1 MFKASKLKKNDKGEN
16 FIARYFKFSDRETT
30 FKKEIFG
37 GLITFLAMA
46 YILAVQ
52 PGMMD
57 QLNQKYP
64 GSMPMGGVFLA
75 TVISSFVATMIMG
88 LLANVPLSLAPGM
101 GINAFFVY
109 TVCIILKID
118 PYDAMA
124 TVLVSGWLYFAIAI
138 TPARKYISKS
148 MPKNLKIAIGAGIGF
163 FLAFMGLQDAGIIQ
177 SDAIKSTKKPDLVDI
192 VIADSATSVK
202 LGNFKNPLVLVAIT
216 VMLLMFVLHFM
227 KVKSGIIISMIS
239 GIVLMAILYGAG
251 VKGFSNAFKMKSYS
265 EEFGGFSTI
274 AGKGWSHLGSMFK
287 NPLSYIAIFVF
298 LYTDFFDTTGT
309 LFVIGEASG
318 INEREGD
325 GWMTK
330 ANIADA
336 TGTVFGA
343 SIGAST
349 VTSFV
354 ESTTGTAAGARTG
367 FASVITA
374 FLFLFAMAL
383 WPIMSPLMPI
393 DNPVYHTATTNATAR
408 TLKPITAPVLVL
420 VGSLMMMQLKEF
432 NWKEMI
438 DVPALFIT
446 ILITMLTYSI
456 SSGMAAGVIVFVVL
470 NFIAGLRQ
478 QIDLKRG
485 KPIFIVGDEGEIIT
499 SDIKGKTGFETKTNY
514 WKRLNIPLLVL
525 FTLAMVYFGTTVLY
539 MY

>member
-1 MFKASKLKKNDKGEN
+1 MNKTSKMKTKNPDGN
-16 FIARYFKFSDRETT
+16 FIARYFKFSDRQTT
-30 FKKEIFG
+30 FKKEMLG

-52 PGMMD
+52 PGMMNA
-57 QLNQKYP
+57 LNVKGKP
-64 GSMPMGGVFLA
+64 EVMPMGGVFLA

-88 LLANVPLSLAPGM
+88 MLANVPLSLAPGM
-101 GINAFFVY
+101 GINAFFVF
-109 TVCIILKID
+109 TVCIVLGID

-124 TVLVSGWLYFAIAI
+124 TVLVSGWLYFIIAI
-138 TPARKYISKS
+138 TPARKYISKAV
-148 MPKNLKIAIGAGIGF
+148 PKNLKIAIGAGIGF

-177 SDAIKSTKKPDLVDI
+177 SDAINAGPNAI
-192 VIADSATSVK
+192 SATSVK
-202 LGNFKNPLVLVAIT
+202 LGDFRNPLVLVAI
-216 VMLLMFVLHFM
+216 VVIFLMFILHFM
-227 KVKSGIIISMIS
+227 KVKAGIIISMII
-239 GIVLMAILYGAG
+239 GVILMAILYGAG

-274 AGKGWSHLGSMFK
+274 AGKGWTHLGSMFK

-325 GWMTK
+325 KWMTK

-336 TGTVFGA
+336 AGTVFGA
-343 SIGAST
+343 SVGAST

-367 FASVITA
+367 FASVTTA
-374 FLFLFAMAL
+374 FLFLASMAL

-393 DNPVYHTATTNATAR
+393 PNEFHHPGAVTTETI
-408 TLKPITAPVLVL
+408 KPITAPVLIL

-438 DVPALFIT
+438 DVPALFLT

-456 SSGMAAGVIVFVVL
+456 SAGMAAGI
-470 NFIAGLRQ
+470 
-478 QIDLKRG
+478 
-485 KPIFIVGDEGEIIT
+485 
-499 SDIKGKTGFETKTNY
+499 
-514 WKRLNIPLLVL
+514 
-525 FTLAMVYFGTTVLY
+525 
-539 MY
+539 

>member
-1 MFKASKLKKNDKGEN
+1 MNKTSKMKTKNSEGN
-16 FIARYFKFSDRETT
+16 FIARFFKFSDRQTT
-30 FKKEIFG
+30 FKKEMLG

-52 PGMMD
+52 PGMMNV
-57 QLNQKYP
+57 LNTP
-64 GSMPMGGVFLA
+64 GKQDVMPMGGVFLA

-88 LLANVPLSLAPGM
+88 MLANVPLSLAPGM

-109 TVCIILKID
+109 TVCIVLGIN

-124 TVLVSGWLYFAIAI
+124 TVLVSGWLYFIIAI
-138 TPARKYISKS
+138 TPARKYISKAV
-148 MPKNLKIAIGAGIGF
+148 PKNLKIAIGAGIGF

-177 SDAIKSTKKPDLVDI
+177 SDAIKSPVTGGVE
-192 VIADSATSVK
+192 SATSVK
-202 LGNFKNPLVLVAIT
+202 LGDFKNPVVIVAI
-216 VMLLMFVLHFM
+216 VVIFSMFIMHFM
-227 KVKSGIIISMIS
+227 KVKAGIIISMIM
-239 GIVLMAILYGAG
+239 GIILMAILYGAG
-251 VKGFSNAFKMKSYS
+251 VKGFSGAFKMKSYS
-265 EEFGGFSTI
+265 EEFGGFSKI
-274 AGKGWSHLGSMFK
+274 AGKGWTHLGSMFK

-325 GWMTK
+325 KWMTK

-336 TGTVFGA
+336 AGTVFGA
-343 SIGAST
+343 SVGAST

-367 FASVITA
+367 FASVTTA
-374 FLFLFAMAL
+374 FLFLASMAL

-393 DNPVYHTATTNATAR
+393 QNEFSHVGAVTTP
-408 TLKPITAPVLVL
+408 TLKPITAPVLIL

-438 DVPALFIT
+438 DVPALFLT

-456 SSGMAAGVIVFVVL
+456 SAGMAAGIIVFVIL
-470 NFIAGLRQ
+470 NAIAGLRQ
-478 QIDLKRG
+478 YVDIKRG
-485 KPIFIVGDEGEIIT
+485 KPMFTVGDDGEIIT
-499 SDIKGKTGFETKTNY
+499 SDIKGKTGVETKTNY
-514 WKRLNIPLLVL
+514 WKRLNIPLLIMFV
-525 FTLAMVYFGTTVLY
+525 LAMVYFGTTVLY

>member
-1 MFKASKLKKNDKGEN
+1 MNKTSKMKTKNPDGN
-16 FIARYFKFSDRETT
+16 FIARYFKFSDRQTT
-30 FKKEIFG
+30 FKKEMLG

-57 QLNQKYP
+57 TLNYKYP

-101 GINAFFVY
+101 GINAFFVF
-109 TVCIILKID
+109 TVCIVLGID

-124 TVLVSGWLYFAIAI
+124 TVLVSGWLYFIIAI
-138 TPARKYISKS
+138 TPARKYISKAV
-148 MPKNLKIAIGAGIGF
+148 PKNLKIAIGAGIGF

-177 SDAIKSTKKPDLVDI
+177 SDASMMTAKDGSHS
-192 VIADSATSVK
+192 VISATSVK
-202 LGNFKNPLVLVAIT
+202 LGDFANPVVIVAI
-216 VMLLMFVLHFM
+216 VVIFLMFILHFM
-227 KVKSGIIISMIS
+227 KVKAGIIISMIL

-251 VKGFSNAFKMKSYS
+251 VKGFSSAFKMKSYS
-265 EEFGGFSTI
+265 EEFGGFSKI
-274 AGKGWSHLGSMFK
+274 AGKGWTHLGSMFK

-325 GWMTK
+325 KWMTK

-343 SIGAST
+343 SVGAST

-367 FASVITA
+367 FASVVTA
-374 FLFLFAMAL
+374 FLFLASMAL
-383 WPIMSPLMPI
+383 WPIMSPLMPVT
-393 DNPVYHTATTNATAR
+393 NEFTHAGAVTTP
-408 TLKPITAPVLVL
+408 TLKPITAPVLIL

-438 DVPALFIT
+438 DVPALFLT

-456 SSGMAAGVIVFVVL
+456 SAGMAAGIIVFVIL
-470 NFIAGLRQ
+470 NSIAGLRQ
-478 QIDLKRG
+478 YIDIKRG
-485 KPIFIVGDEGEIIT
+485 KPMFTVGDEGEIIT
-499 SDIKGKTGFETKTNY
+499 SDIKGKTGVETKTNY
-514 WKRLNIPLLVL
+514 WKRLNIPLLIMFV
-525 FTLAMVYFGTTVLY
+525 LAMVYFGTTVLY